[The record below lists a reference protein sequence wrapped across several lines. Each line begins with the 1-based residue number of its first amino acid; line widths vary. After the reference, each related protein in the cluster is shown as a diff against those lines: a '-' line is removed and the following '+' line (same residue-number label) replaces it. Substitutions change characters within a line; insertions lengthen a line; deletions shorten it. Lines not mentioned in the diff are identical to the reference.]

1 MKIKIVNVEGVFIL
15 VEEEVVVNE
24 LVKMILLLIIGLLVK
39 LNIGLVNGL
48 LVVNSVL

>member
-48 LVVNSVL
+48 LVGNSVL